1 MVKAHAGIL
10 ETDSADQVQ
19 QRLGSVVAEVLE
31 GASDRKWVEG
41 HLRPLVGLAEAEH
54 MRKRSPGARRSP
66 PGGGSWKRSRSDSPL
81 VLVFEDLHWAD
92 DSLLDF
98 VDHLVDWAAGVPML
112 VVCTARPELLSR
124 RPGWGGGKPN
134 AATISLSPLSDDE
147 TARLVHA
154 LLERSVLPADVQS
167 TLIERA
173 GGNPLYAEEFARMV
187 DELGEDGSGLRL
199 PESVQGII
207 AARLDALPIERE
219 APAPGRGRRREGLL
233 ARPTRSGSAT
243 GTGATPSCSCT
254 GSSGRSS
261 CAVSGAR
268 PSERRASTS
277 SATCSSVTSRT
288 RRSRARRGRRST
300 REQRPGSN
308 RWADSRITPRCSR
321 TTT

>member
-1 MVKAHAGIL
+1 MG
-10 ETDSADQVQ
+10 
-19 QRLGSVVAEVLE
+19 
-31 GASDRKWVEG
+31 SDRQ
-41 HLRPLVGLAEAEH
+41 AEE
-54 MRKRSPGARRSP
+54 RSP
-66 PGGGSWKRSRSDSPL
+66 PGGGSWSARRAQPR
-81 VLVFEDLHWAD
+81 LVFEDLHWAD

-98 VDHLVDWAAGVPML
+98 IDHLVDWAAGVPML

-134 AATISLSPLSDDE
+134 AATISLSPLSDDD

-207 AARLDALPIERE
+207 AARLDALPIEE
-219 APAPGRGRRREGLL
+219 KLL
-233 ARPTRSGSAT
+233 LQDASVVGKVFWLGPHWSGSAT
-243 GTGATPSCSCT
+243 GTGATPSCFCT

-261 CAVSGAR
+261 CAARGAR

-288 RRSRARRGRRST
+288 RRSRARRGRRSI

-308 RWADSRITPRCSR
+308 HWADSRITPRCSR